1 MLDPWFRVS
10 QPLRHLR
17 KLTYWRLVEY
27 RVVRD
32 AAAVIF
38 TCEEERR
45 LGRTTFQPWKARR
58 EEIIPL
64 GTHPPPAE
72 AAELAKHFF
81 ERFPALEG
89 KRLLLFLGRLHEKKG
104 CDLLLAAFRRTKPPL
119 HLVFAGP
126 GIDSAFGSRLRVLA
140 DGLPVSFLGPL
151 YERDKWAALA
161 AAEAFILPSHQ
172 ENFGIAVAE
181 ALASGL
187 PVLISNKV
195 NTWTEI
201 TAANAGFVEPD
212 NADGTSR
219 LIERWLSAD
228 QPAMRAAALRCFAE
242 RFDIRRT
249 AANLVALLRSTQ
261 P

>member
-10 QPLRHLR
+10 QPWRHLR
-17 KLTYWRLVEY
+17 KMAYWRLIEH
-27 RVVRD
+27 RVIRD
-32 AAAVIF
+32 AAAIVF

-45 LGRTTFQPWKARR
+45 LGRTTFQPWNARR
-58 EEIIPL
+58 EEIVPL
-64 GTHPPPAE
+64 GTHLPPAE
-72 AAELAKHFF
+72 ADELANQFF
-81 ERFPALEG
+81 ARFPELAG

-104 CDLLLAAFRRTKPPL
+104 CDLLLEAFRRINPPM

-126 GIDSAFGSRLRVLA
+126 GADSAFGARLRLLA
-140 DGLPVSFLGPL
+140 DGLAVSFLGPL
-151 YERDKWAALA
+151 YDRDKWSALA

-201 TAANAGFVEPD
+201 TAANAGLVEPD
-212 NADGTSR
+212 SVDGTAR
-219 LIERWLSAD
+219 LIERWLGAD
-228 QPAMRAAALRCFAE
+228 QLAMRAAARRCFTE

-249 AANLVALLRSTQ
+249 AATFVALLRAAST
-261 P
+261 